1 MLNRRSLRI
10 KIMQSIFAYEQCVE
24 ANYQLSIDFIQERF
38 QPDLMSMETQDKGQ
52 LKKDTKEAIQLFEKK
67 FKNLK
72 ALESTDAKINK
83 AVEDALALFHKQVKK
98 DYTFLLQNLV

>member
-38 QPDLMSMETQDKGQ
+38 QPDLMSMEAQDKGK

-67 FKNLK
+67 FKNLDTQD
-72 ALESTDAKINK
+72 SSDDAINTCVK
-83 AVEDALALFHKQVKK
+83 EALALFQKQVKK
-98 DYTFLLQNLV
+98 DYTFLL